1 MENENWK
8 IALVTSKSVWEVS
21 DQGRV
26 KRNGEIWDYSNC
38 NGYVR
43 LSFGLLHRK
52 VAELFIPNPDNKPC
66 VDHINTDIHDNR
78 AVNLRWCTQK
88 ENNNNPLTLKN
99 KSEVQKEVQ
108 NRPEV
113 KAKKS
118 ATVKKIQKE
127 VLNRPEVRVKRSASL
142 KGKNKNKCHITNGV
156 DRKFVK
162 PELVDYYLERG
173 YHLGRK

>member
-1 MENENWK
+1 MINENNNMENENWK
-8 IALVTSKSVWEVS
+8 IALVTSKNVWEVS

-26 KRNGEIWDYSNC
+26 KCNGEIWDYSNC

-52 VAELFIPNPDNKPC
+52 VAELFIPNPDNKLY
-66 VDHINTDIHDNR
+66 VDHINTNPLDNR

-88 ENNNNPLTLKN
+88 ENCNNPMTK
-99 KSEVQKEVQ
+99 KHCSVSSKEAM
-108 NRPEV
+108 NRPDV
-113 KAKKS
+113 KTKTSTAMKD
-118 ATVKKIQKE
+118 
-127 VLNRPEVRVKRSASL
+127 R
-142 KGKNKNKCHITNGV
+142 CHITNGV